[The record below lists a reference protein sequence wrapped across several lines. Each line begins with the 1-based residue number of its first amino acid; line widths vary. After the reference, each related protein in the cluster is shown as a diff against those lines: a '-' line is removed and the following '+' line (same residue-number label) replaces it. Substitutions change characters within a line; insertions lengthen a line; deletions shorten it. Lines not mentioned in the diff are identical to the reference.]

1 MFSSYKF
8 CTINE
13 GFNEAG
19 EELMEVNDENTG
31 SLVSLT
37 NMQSDMLTTVD
48 TTAVLDKMET
58 GQSLLQLHWVS
69 LEENTAVTE

>member
-1 MFSSYKF
+1 
-8 CTINE
+8 
-13 GFNEAG
+13 
-19 EELMEVNDENTG
+19 MEVNDENTG

>member
-58 GQSLLQLHWVS
+58 GQSLGFLRRKHS
-69 LEENTAVTE
+69 SD